1 MENPALS
8 LWRRRHSR
16 AWSCVFQPKVFT
28 LHLHAEITH
37 SVCETHLL
45 VQTHALVLMLF
56 EPCNYA
62 PVTHASTE
70 NEPLEILWLLTHQ
83 IHVMSSRST
92 SSGSDGSL
100 VSVRRALTC
109 PLISQLEWPHDAG
122 NNVRQIYG
130 ITTGTP
136 SFASSLRGGGFI
148 ARNFMRNTF
157 CFHSLLV

>member
-16 AWSCVFQPKVFT
+16 AWSCVFQPKLFT

-45 VQTHALVLMLF
+45 EQTHALVLMLF

-62 PVTHASTE
+62 PVTHTSIE
-70 NEPLEILWLLTHQ
+70 NEPLEILGLLTHQ
-83 IHVMSSRST
+83 IHVMSSRSP

-100 VSVRRALTC
+100 VSVHRALTC
-109 PLISQLEWPHDAG
+109 PLISQLERPHDAS

-130 ITTGTP
+130 IMTRTP
-136 SFASSLRGGGFI
+136 PFASSLPDGGKP
-148 ARNFMRNTF
+148 
-157 CFHSLLV
+157 